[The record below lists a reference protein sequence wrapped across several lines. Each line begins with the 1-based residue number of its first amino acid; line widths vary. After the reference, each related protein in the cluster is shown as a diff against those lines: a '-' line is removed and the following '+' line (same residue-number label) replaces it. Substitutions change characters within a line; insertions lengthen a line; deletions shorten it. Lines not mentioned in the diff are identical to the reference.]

1 MSKKKKDVI
10 EAKGLITRENGNSF
24 FSVEL
29 DEPIGHTCLCK
40 PSGRLTVCKIQ
51 LLVGDRVTVEL
62 SPYDLSKGRIT
73 LREK

>member
-1 MSKKKKDVI
+1 MSKNKDVI
-10 EAKGLITRENGNSF
+10 VANGLITKENGNSF

-29 DEPIGHTCLCK
+29 DDPVGHKCLCK

-51 LLVGDRVTVEL
+51 LLVGDKVTVEL

-73 LREK
+73 LRLK

>member
-1 MSKKKKDVI
+1 MSKAKDVI
-10 EAKGLITRENGNSF
+10 KADGTIVKENGNSF

-29 DEPIGHTCLCK
+29 DEPVGHKCLCK

-51 LLVGDRVTVEL
+51 LLVGDKVAVEL

-73 LREK
+73 TRHK

>member
-10 EAKGLITRENGNSF
+10 EAKGTIKRENGNSF

-29 DEPIGHTCLCK
+29 EDPEGHTCLCK
-40 PSGRLTVCKIQ
+40 PSGKLTVCKIQ
-51 LLVGDRVTVEL
+51 LLVGDRVSVEL
-62 SPYDLSKGRIT
+62 SPYDLSKGRIG